1 MRGCVVVDFDD
12 KAAPA
17 PQVTDGG
24 RNPRHEGL
32 FVGETEAERASR
44 LGQSAPAQD
53 NIEIHRVIRYDD
65 SVKHAYRP
73 PEPAPAQE
81 EREAF
86 EAYMLSIEH
95 PVIGWIHKL
104 WFQRGDTPD
113 TYSNDYVQGAWVI
126 WQSRLAQAEQQP
138 GGWVVIGPDGAWSE
152 VQSSEAHARDLK
164 LDMDNELPPTHEGP
178 AHRIAPVFVGAA
190 PIAQTEQPEQSGFD
204 DKARLD
210 FILEQ
215 HRKVIVEL
223 KQIRMGAERLEVYVE
238 EGFLGDIR
246 YPTIAFVG
254 AWDGDS
260 AAALETKRRAIDAAL
275 SAQGGE

>member
-1 MRGCVVVDFDD
+1 MRGCVVVDLKKGRDSLDDQTQVAVSVGQLRAIHRDLDACQKVIWLAGVRPRGYGFD
-12 KAAPA
+12 PA
-17 PQVTDGG
+17 YCSDAQARLSEIEALIANGGAQTKQAVEPLYITHRPLIRNAIGLLRMRRPVAHDVQQVIDDLEMMLKEMPT
-24 RNPRHEGL
+24 P
-32 FVGETEAERASR
+32 
-44 LGQSAPAQD
+44 SAPA
-53 NIEIHRVIRYDD
+53 
-65 SVKHAYRP
+65 
-73 PEPAPAQE
+73 
-81 EREAF
+81 
-86 EAYMLSIEH
+86 
-95 PVIGWIHKL
+95 
-104 WFQRGDTPD
+104 
-113 TYSNDYVQGAWVI
+113 
-126 WQSRLAQAEQQP
+126 
-138 GGWVVIGPDGAWSE
+138 
-152 VQSSEAHARDLK
+152 EAHWLEVA
-164 LDMDNELPPTHEGP
+164 E
-178 AHRIAPVFVGAA
+178 VAA
-190 PIAQTEQPEQSGFD
+190 PSAQTEQPERSGFD